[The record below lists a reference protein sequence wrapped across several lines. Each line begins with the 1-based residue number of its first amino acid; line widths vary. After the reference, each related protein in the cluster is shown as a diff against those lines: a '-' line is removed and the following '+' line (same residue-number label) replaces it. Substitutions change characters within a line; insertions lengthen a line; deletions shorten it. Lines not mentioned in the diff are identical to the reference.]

1 MITSTTT
8 LVPDNPAAAYAAYR
22 QAASAVFLAGT
33 QGLKYKKD
41 HYDLAVDLS
50 KAGMQYIEEREDD
63 IVIGAMTPLWQ
74 IKISPVIQEFAGG
87 AISKAISDVADKN
100 VQRYGTLGGVIS
112 GKRLFPSCRSSC
124 PSTSMYSCRIKA
136 A

>member
-8 LVPDNPAAAYAAYR
+8 LVPDNPATAYAAYR

-63 IVIGAMTPLWQ
+63 IVIGEIGRAH
-74 IKISPVIQEFAGG
+74 V
-87 AISKAISDVADKN
+87 
-100 VQRYGTLGGVIS
+100 
-112 GKRLFPSCRSSC
+112 
-124 PSTSMYSCRIKA
+124 
-136 A
+136 

>member
-63 IVIGAMTPLWQ
+63 IVIGAMTRFGR
-74 IKISPVIQEFAGG
+74 S
-87 AISKAISDVADKN
+87 
-100 VQRYGTLGGVIS
+100 R
-112 GKRLFPSCRSSC
+112 FPRSSRSLPAE
-124 PSTSMYSCRIKA
+124 PSARPSVT
-136 A
+136 

>member
-1 MITSTTT
+1 
-8 LVPDNPAAAYAAYR
+8 
-22 QAASAVFLAGT
+22 
-33 QGLKYKKD
+33 
-41 HYDLAVDLS
+41 
-50 KAGMQYIEEREDD
+50 MQYIEEREDD

-87 AISKAISDVADKN
+87 AISKAISDVADKTSSATA
-100 VQRYGTLGGVIS
+100 RWAAS
-112 GKRLFPSCRSSC
+112 FRGKRLFPSSCRSSC

>member
-1 MITSTTT
+1 MLVITSTTT

-50 KAGMQYIEEREDD
+50 KAGLTYIDERADE

-74 IKISPVIQEFAGG
+74 IKISQAIQNFAGG

-100 VQRYGTLGGVIS
+100 IQR
-112 GKRLFPSCRSSC
+112 
-124 PSTSMYSCRIKA
+124 
-136 A
+136 

>member
-1 MITSTTT
+1 
-8 LVPDNPAAAYAAYR
+8 
-22 QAASAVFLAGT
+22 
-33 QGLKYKKD
+33 
-41 HYDLAVDLS
+41 
-50 KAGMQYIEEREDD
+50 MQYIEEREDD

-112 GKRLFPSCRSSC
+112 GKAPFPSSCRSSC

>member
-87 AISKAISDVADKN
+87 AISKAISDVADK
-100 VQRYGTLGGVIS
+100 
-112 GKRLFPSCRSSC
+112 KRPALRHAGRRHFGESAFFRPPADPPVPPRRC
-124 PSTSMYSCRIKA
+124 TA
-136 A
+136 AG